1 MVYVNEMT
9 FLLPLSDFGSDTAL
23 KLKGKEGEGLER
35 KKVAEI
41 IFILCNLRQ
50 PFYRTY
56 YLASRRLI

>member
-9 FLLPLSDFGSDTAL
+9 VLLPLSDFGSYTAL
-23 KLKGKEGEGLER
+23 KLKGKEGEG
-35 KKVAEI
+35 KKVAKI

-56 YLASRRLI
+56 YLASSRLI